1 MQHANA
7 KLPTPSPPPPP
18 SSSSSRFARVRPQ
31 PSQPSHQRP
40 PHPLVQQHQPFPSSA
55 SSFSLRNSSSS
66 TSSLFGLNDS
76 TRISFTNGTGPVSSH
91 NSSLSNSSY
100 SSNTF
105 SFAGQYQNQPSS
117 LDRRAV
123 QSQSFVESASCSG
136 AGTRSATAVATAAAA
151 STAHATTTPAGTRGM
166 ASGRL
171 RPFSSSSSAAHESA
185 ALLDST
191 SSERNSLY
199 TIDDSRHHGNMVQS
213 PDFEYDDDDDDGS
226 QAEDGVSYFGT
237 AGQDYLLKQKRARRA
252 RALCWLDGLMLVLF
266 TSIACL
272 RPPETGDGGEPGL
285 WIWDWTRIPWPLT
298 AMAIVRIML
307 MSFTVRYSHG
317 NYNAM
322 VIFVCVIITLFT
334 MFEVNMI
341 IQHRLGLGALLI
353 SQYAVSTLL
362 TQLHWI
368 TYSAHTPMSA
378 ALAYYDPL
386 LTDSITFSRESRY
399 IGSAPP
405 HSRSLAA
412 ATPVRRGTSYGT
424 MSGPSQFD
432 TLQEMD
438 EEERLDD
445 DNDQDAF
452 IKVNVNIRSNTHGTR
467 GASYRPEGPLAVF
480 HNQGAT
486 EDRQEDHLENLNDH
500 EDNDDE
506 EQDMATLLAFQ
517 DARRQQVYA
526 FSPTASSSAMPV
538 RSILSP
544 QSPPR
549 DSSNPNRTPLSWAF
563 CAGQEAYSSSYDM
576 RMAAAGASGA
586 AAVSGG
592 LTVGYTPR
600 KRSLRRSNLDP
611 NGTGRRTWTGGHS
624 IIYSGIFVEDSDD
637 DDNDDND
644 DVEVEVAA
652 KDEKDPEVDVDALV
666 DADVGVDSDHP
677 MEDDACPEACLHLS
691 LEKTQDDR
699 TLTGSEG
706 MHAASDGTVKAEF
719 DDNIKIEV
727 DVAVD
732 VAVAVE
738 TDMEHTIKVEVD
750 GDRVHAVMDG
760 TIKTEV
766 LDTDSGA
773 MVEVSVETVA
783 VESDTTTITETH
795 TAEIIGVHKQQD
807 QDVKLTD
814 APDHD
819 SVHGDL
825 GLVIRAT
832 ESHMGNTH
840 HPHFKDPS
848 AATVDQEA
856 AIDISTPGGE
866 PNGRHLTDGHHHHG
880 LSTLK
885 FNVSSRKDI
894 TAVVCDEDDCEE
906 HPYQEGPA
914 AELEA
919 AIGSGFLGGH
929 IVQLDIKE
937 SSTSAMERTG
947 DGINDFE
954 DSSLPGTI
962 KGLILPP
969 PHDANGTGT
978 ELRMP
983 GAVDGLQ
990 DHSHEDDSEEG
1001 HGSRQTRVRER
1012 IETVRVEL
1020 ETDGPIDPSNPAISA
1035 IIAGLETP
1043 DRRSPGPV
1051 TTVEDLSE
1059 GEEGHRRIHVRE
1071 RIEQITVE
1079 EDDSVIGIVKPGGAI
1094 VGGVVGVIGGGAGDN
1109 PSAIIIDSTKPLPR
1123 PPSPDRQLLP
1133 VPIPVS
1139 VPGQWTSIDET
1150 EQPTGVITWGY
1161 VDDITPP
1168 DQGSYGIG
1176 VVSEPAI
1183 YVPRQRPAI
1192 VQPLLPEPV
1201 TVVRPAEPLIAVG
1214 PTRGPIV
1221 VPSRPQPLIPL
1232 QPTPGPILQQP
1243 QPGMIMRPQ
1252 PQPVVYAPPRR
1263 PVIVPPRPAMPP
1275 PVPMIQPPSPVIMA
1289 PQPQVIIPQVQ
1300 PQIIAPTQAI
1310 VPQPAIMAPT
1320 APILQPEYG
1329 TYETIVPGAVGVG
1342 GIAGGMGGV
1351 GGVGGVGAWPGGAV
1365 GPLQRRHSIA
1375 SIYED
1380 RSIASIYEAENRSV
1394 ASVYDDRT
1402 IVSIDG
1408 GIRGAGVG
1416 GALAV
1421 GMQGRHNRMA
1431 GRPLSGM
1438 EYGHHH
1444 HLASAAHTAAPVD
1457 SQRTVLVADRSGGL
1471 VWDPEAGIYV
1481 RSRHAVRYSDP
1492 LRYDGGD
1499 GYSEDVYAG
1508 QRTESSRRGS
1518 WQEQGFIRA
1527 VDLDPRNVTVNRHVA
1542 LPSESADSEMAYQEI
1557 ELADGPQQLQEMV
1570 TETYFDTTRTQL
1582 KVREQKGQL
1591 IADVIR
1597 RLKDRQQRQQQS
1609 PQELRQVSHATQQ
1622 RRQQPESPPLSDQ
1635 GVVDTPLSPPSNV
1648 SLLSRSLQNQQH
1660 PPTLNI
1666 PKPPSN
1672 PPPVRL
1678 LMNRGMAANQSQP
1691 RGMIPL
1697 VTRSPISTQSN
1708 GSGQGT
1714 DEDDKDS
1721 LPILST
1727 SSKKVETIML
1737 QARHHKVPVP
1747 SAEPFTVQD
1756 GSAGFP
1762 RTRPPVSGGVLTALV
1777 PVTAASSVPMLARQ
1791 DAASKPVWG
1800 IGGVTAAALVSP
1812 PSPSVHRKVPDG
1824 LGAAVSAAAVARKAK
1839 KKQHV
1844 PPMSRHQLHPILL
1857 TEGVMACWNN
1867 EFGGALEMF
1876 KEHAGTYPRW
1886 SLAAA
1891 EVHITRQLI
1900 SGQLSEADS
1909 ELIDALQLSEK
1920 VATRILD
1927 KKQELDSSFMSY
1939 RSICS
1944 ADATLVMVNDNTLRQ
1959 NYKWDCEMALYDTLL
1974 YRGILQLTSSADTKG
1989 TFSDIKGGLQLRRAW
2004 KGYMRIKQEIEAA
2017 KEKWQKLSAIVEE
2030 SGRGKEG
2037 PAEKE
2042 NKPPAVNKEHAHAK
2056 TSGAPSAH
2064 VGVNALP
2071 PRPSRTATMP
2081 VPIPPTT
2088 SNGKRNTTLLSTSQP
2103 TEGSRWSIFGRR
2115 GSVSHSAASL
2125 STSPADGTEI
2135 AVETNDRTR
2144 SKILSSSN
2152 PVAPK
2157 GLASALRDQAKAAED
2172 FKTAVRVLEDVEDY
2186 LQYGLG
2192 LFFFI
2197 VSIVPKSLLPAL
2209 KTIGLQSNH
2218 EQGIKHLE
2226 AVFTRKNG
2234 RAPFAALFLLINY
2247 LFLPR
2252 GMDDPKISLG
2262 RAGDIISEC
2271 LKSCP
2276 NGSSYLLMACHHAR
2290 KTGSMIPAALNHITR
2305 GIQTCEAAGIPS
2317 INYRFELGLTFFI
2330 NQEFGKAADI
2340 FEILWRRF
2348 TMNMAISV
2356 NGSGAAG
2363 MEGGRRRK
2371 GRSSSLGSSLQA
2383 QLAAAAQTP
2392 VGGME
2397 EEEEDDFEL
2406 APFCGLC
2413 LVASKVVMRLGQEGY
2428 FEYGRDGFG
2437 RGCDEVTSPMA
2448 LGVSSEGVSGS
2459 TTPLNY
2465 PRTGPESDL
2474 LMAAQE
2480 VLAMMAGSDLGGST
2494 MKSASGGSIFEHTK
2508 AGSNQSTWSNK
2519 DMDGSSAHLPP
2530 PPAHAGKLN
2539 RFNKFAW
2546 NQCQKSLQRGRI
2558 SPFLPLVILY
2568 LRRDLAYMKPV
2579 LLRKFRT
2586 LVETI
2591 WKSIPQPT
2599 EGDTQAIY
2607 LLLSA
2612 VVHRQLLPDDSTFAY
2627 TALTDCLLLE
2637 STIESEMWVIPH
2649 CHYEL
2654 GELLFKK
2661 LHLPQAALEQFQW
2674 IVKGP
2679 GKEARPT
2686 SIFYA
2691 STISN
2696 SNPRLSVFGGGF
2708 PSDSVTNLVESAA
2721 AAAAAAAAGASQ
2733 HASQGRQGGG
2743 REGGHSHYPSTTS
2756 NHRLSQLFLGGTS
2769 PTPMPGAQPPNPVT
2783 FYNSRYK
2790 KFEFSQVLRQRSSI
2804 CLEQIQKVIDS
2815 GDTGSASS
2823 SRRTSMN
2830 WLTSSSSSSN
2840 QQAATAPNKN
2850 PVAAGHGDATTA
2862 EAQQRSGQSLKRHSS
2877 QLVEAHGELGREA
2890 GGVKAARL
2898 SSEAHAAEGMEGV
2911 VSGGASASASV
2922 SVSAAAVAAA
2932 AVAASQSWGNSGSN
2946 SNTLPNI
2953 LSDAQR
2959 KRGSQQ
2965 LGLPAQL
2972 RPSPSF
2978 NGLHK

>member
-1 MQHANA
+1 M
-7 KLPTPSPPPPP
+7 T
-18 SSSSSRFARVRPQ
+18 
-31 PSQPSHQRP
+31 
-40 PHPLVQQHQPFPSSA
+40 
-55 SSFSLRNSSSS
+55 
-66 TSSLFGLNDS
+66 
-76 TRISFTNGTGPVSSH
+76 
-91 NSSLSNSSY
+91 
-100 SSNTF
+100 
-105 SFAGQYQNQPSS
+105 
-117 LDRRAV
+117 
-123 QSQSFVESASCSG
+123 
-136 AGTRSATAVATAAAA
+136 
-151 STAHATTTPAGTRGM
+151 
-166 ASGRL
+166 SGRL
-171 RPFSSSSSAAHESA
+171 RPFSSSFSNAHESA

-191 SSERNSLY
+191 SDGNSLY
-199 TIDDSRHHGNMVQS
+199 TIDDNRHHGNLVQS
-213 PDFEYDDDDDDGS
+213 PDFEYDNEDDDGS

-272 RPPETGDGGEPGL
+272 HPPETGEGGEPGL
-285 WIWDWTRIPWPLT
+285 WIWDWTRIPWPVT
-298 AMAIVRIML
+298 AMAVVRIML

-322 VIFVCVIITLFT
+322 VIFVCVLITLFT
-334 MFEVNMI
+334 MFEVNMV
-341 IQHRLGLGALLI
+341 IQHRLGLSALLI
-353 SQYAVSTLL
+353 TQYAVSTLL

-399 IGSAPP
+399 MGIAPP

-412 ATPVRRGTSYGT
+412 ATTVRRGTSYGT
-424 MSGPSQFD
+424 MNGPSQFD

-438 EEERLDD
+438 EEERLEDD
-445 DNDQDAF
+445 DDQDAF
-452 IKVNVNIRSNTHGTR
+452 IKVNVNIRSNTHTTR
-467 GASYRPEGPLAVF
+467 GGSYRSDRPLASS
-480 HNQGAT
+480 HIQDAT
-486 EDRQEDHLENLNDH
+486 EDDREDHLETMDDH
-500 EDNDDE
+500 DSNDDE

-544 QSPPR
+544 QAPPK

-563 CAGQEAYSSSYDM
+563 CAGQESYSSSYDM

-624 IIYSGIFVEDSDD
+624 IIYSGIFVDDSDED
-637 DDNDDND
+637 D
-644 DVEVEVAA
+644 EVEIAA
-652 KDEKDPEVDVDALV
+652 ENGEDADADADAEADDALADADAGIDSDTHMEVDTC
-666 DADVGVDSDHP
+666 
-677 MEDDACPEACLHLS
+677 EEACLHLPF
-691 LEKTQDDR
+691 EKVHDDR
-699 TLTGSEG
+699 ILVG
-706 MHAASDGTVKAEF
+706 SDGAHVESDGIVKTEF

-727 DVAVD
+727 DVAVG
-732 VAVAVE
+732 VV
-738 TDMEHTIKVEVD
+738 TGLEHNIKVEVD
-750 GDRVHAVMDG
+750 KDTVQTVIDD
-760 TIKTEV
+760 TIKAEISDVNSGITQGSTTEA
-766 LDTDSGA
+766 TA
-773 MVEVSVETVA
+773 VEEPITETIAVEESTTETTA
-783 VESDTTTITETH
+783 VESDTTTITEQQ
-795 TAEIIGVHKQQD
+795 TAEIRDVHKQQD
-807 QDVKLTD
+807 LDVKVHGADPTD
-814 APDHD
+814 ALVPTEICEPLVDTKQD
-819 SVHGDL
+819 DRTNGESVVIQVSVLQDDDLEPGDL
-825 GLVIRAT
+825 DLVIGAT
-832 ESHMGNTH
+832 ESHMEKTH

-848 AATVDQEA
+848 TDSLDQEA

-866 PNGRHLTDGHHHHG
+866 PNGRHFTDGHHPHG

-894 TAVVCDEDDCEE
+894 TAVICDEDDCEE

-919 AIGSGFLGGH
+919 AVGSGFGGH

-937 SSTSAMERTG
+937 SSTSAVDRTG

-962 KGLILPP
+962 KDLII
-969 PHDANGTGT
+969 PHIHDSNAG
-978 ELRMP
+978 
-983 GAVDGLQ
+983 GAEIQTPINVDGLVVQ
-990 DHSHEDDSEEG
+990 SHGDDGEEE
-1001 HGSRQTRVRER
+1001 HGSRQMRVRER

-1020 ETDGPIDPSNPAISA
+1020 ETDGPIDPSNPDIGA
-1035 IIAGLETP
+1035 IIAGLDTPET
-1043 DRRSPGPV
+1043 RSKGPV
-1051 TTVEDLSE
+1051 TTIEDLSDGE
-1059 GEEGHRRIHVRE
+1059 GGHRRIHVRE

-1079 EDDSVIGIVKPGGAI
+1079 EDDSVIGVIRPGGVIVGGAI
-1094 VGGVVGVIGGGAGDN
+1094 IGGAAGVIGGVAVDD
-1109 PSAIIIDSTKPLPR
+1109 PSAIIVDSSKPLPR
-1123 PPSPDRQLLP
+1123 PPSPHGQLLP

-1161 VDDITPP
+1161 VDDITPS
-1168 DQGSYGIG
+1168 DQGGYGIG
-1176 VVSEPAI
+1176 VVPEPAI

-1192 VQPLLPEPV
+1192 VQPLPPAPV
-1201 TVVRPAEPLIAVG
+1201 TVVRPPEPLITVG
-1214 PTRGPIV
+1214 PTRGPII
-1221 VPSRPQPLIPL
+1221 VPPQPQPLMPL
-1232 QPTPGPILQQP
+1232 QPAPRPILQQP

-1252 PQPVVYAPPRR
+1252 PQPVSYAPPRR
-1263 PVIVPPRPAMPP
+1263 PVIVPPRPALPP
-1275 PVPMIQPPSPVIMA
+1275 PMPVIQPPAPRVMA
-1289 PQPQVIIPQVQ
+1289 PQPPFIPQAR
-1300 PQIIAPTQAI
+1300 PQIIAPTQTI
-1310 VPQPAIMAPT
+1310 IPQPAIMAPA
-1320 APILQPEYG
+1320 APVVQPEYG
-1329 TYETIVPGAVGVG
+1329 TYETIVPGAVGIGGVG
-1342 GIAGGMGGV
+1342 GISGGMGG
-1351 GGVGGVGAWPGGAV
+1351 GGVFPGGVA

-1375 SIYED
+1375 SIYDD

-1408 GIRGAGVG
+1408 GMRGAGAG
-1416 GALAV
+1416 GAPIGV
-1421 GMQGRHNRMA
+1421 PGRQHWMA
-1431 GRPLSGM
+1431 GRPFSGM
-1438 EYGHHH
+1438 NYGHHH
-1444 HLASAAHTAAPVD
+1444 HLATAAHTTAPVE
-1457 SQRTVLVADRSGGL
+1457 SQRTATALVADRSGGL
-1471 VWDPEAGIYV
+1471 VWDPEAGMYV
-1481 RSRHAVRYSDP
+1481 RSRHEMRYSDP

-1499 GYSEDVYAG
+1499 NYSEDVYDDQHGA
-1508 QRTESSRRGS
+1508 SSRRES
-1518 WQEQGFIRA
+1518 WQDQGVSRTM
-1527 VDLDPRNVTVNRHVA
+1527 DEDPRALTVNRHVA
-1542 LPSESADSEMAYQEI
+1542 FPSESADSEMAYQEI
-1557 ELADGPQQLQEMV
+1557 ELAEPQQLQEMV
-1570 TETYFDTTRTQL
+1570 TETYFDTTKSQL

-1591 IADVIR
+1591 IADVVR
-1597 RLKDRQQRQQQS
+1597 QLKKQQQQQQQPQDS
-1609 PQELRQVSHATQQ
+1609 QELVPRAVQQ
-1622 RRQQPESPPLSDQ
+1622 QHSPPLPGRDVISA
-1635 GVVDTPLSPPSNV
+1635 PLSPPTAV
-1648 SLLSRSLQNQQH
+1648 SLLSRSLQNQQQ

-1678 LMNRGMAANQSQP
+1678 LMNRGMAANQSQS
-1691 RGMIPL
+1691 RGMIPM
-1697 VTRSPISTQSN
+1697 VSRSPVPNHSN

-1714 DEDDKDS
+1714 NEDDKDS

-1737 QARHHKVPVP
+1737 QTRHHKVPSP
-1747 SAEPFTVQD
+1747 SVEPFAIQD
-1756 GSAGFP
+1756 GGAGYQ

-1777 PVTAASSVPMLARQ
+1777 PATAASSAPMLARQ
-1791 DAASKPVWG
+1791 DATGRPIWG
-1800 IGGVTAAALVSP
+1800 VGGTTAAALISP
-1812 PSPSVHRKVPDG
+1812 PSSSAHRKMPDG
-1824 LGAAVSAAAVARKAK
+1824 LQAAVSAVTGVKKAK
-1839 KKQHV
+1839 KKQHI
-1844 PPMSRHQLHPILL
+1844 PPMSRHQLHPTLL

-1876 KEHAGTYPRW
+1876 KEHASTYPRW

-1900 SGQLSEADS
+1900 SGQLSEADA

-1920 VATRILD
+1920 VASRVLD

-1959 NYKWDCEMALYDTLL
+1959 NYKWDCEMAFYDTLL
-1974 YRGILQLTSSADTKG
+1974 YRGILQLTSSSDTKG

-2004 KGYMRIKQEIEAA
+2004 KGYMRIKQEIEMA

-2030 SGRGKEG
+2030 IGRSKEG
-2037 PAEKE
+2037 LMEQE
-2042 NKPPAVNKEHAHAK
+2042 NRPPLVNNEHAHAK
-2056 TSGAPSAH
+2056 ISGASLAH
-2064 VGVNALP
+2064 VGASALP
-2071 PRPSRTATMP
+2071 PRPTKTTTMP
-2081 VPIPPTT
+2081 VAIPPTG
-2088 SNGKRNTTLLSTSQP
+2088 SNTKRNTTLLSSSQP

-2115 GSVSHSAASL
+2115 ASVSHSAASL
-2125 STSPADGTEI
+2125 STSPADGAEV
-2135 AVETNDRTR
+2135 ALDPSDRTR
-2144 SKILSSSN
+2144 SKFLSSSS

-2157 GLASALRDQAKAAED
+2157 GLASALRDQAKAVED
-2172 FKTAVRVLEDVEDY
+2172 FKSAVRVLEDVEDY
-2186 LQYGLG
+2186 LHYGLG

-2218 EQGIKHLE
+2218 EQGIKYLE
-2226 AVFTRKNG
+2226 AVFNRKNG

-2262 RAGDIISEC
+2262 RAGEIIAEC
-2271 LKSCP
+2271 LKNSP

-2348 TMNMAISV
+2348 TVNMAIGG
-2356 NGSGAAG
+2356 NGSGPAG

-2392 VGGME
+2392 VGVME
-2397 EEEEDDFEL
+2397 DEEEDDFEL

-2437 RGCDEVTSPMA
+2437 RGGDEAISPMVA
-2448 LGVSSEGVSGS
+2448 GVSSEGVSGS

-2480 VLAMMAGSDLGGST
+2480 VLAMMAGADVGGST
-2494 MKSASGGSIFEHTK
+2494 MKSTSGGSIFEHTK
-2508 AGSNQSTWSNK
+2508 TGSNQSTWSNK
-2519 DMDGSSAHLPP
+2519 DMEGSSAHLQP
-2530 PPAHAGKLN
+2530 PPAQAGKLN

-2546 NQCQKSLQRGRI
+2546 NQCQKSLQKGRI

-2579 LLRKFRT
+2579 LLRKYRT

-2591 WKSIPQPT
+2591 WKASSIPQPT
-2599 EGDTQAIY
+2599 DGDTQAIY

-2679 GKEARPT
+2679 GKEARPA

-2691 STISN
+2691 ATSSN

-2721 AAAAAAAAGASQ
+2721 AAAASVASQ
-2733 HASQGRQGGG
+2733 QASQSRQGG
-2743 REGGHSHYPSTTS
+2743 EGGHANYPSTTS
-2756 NHRLSQLFLGGTS
+2756 NRLSQLFLGTS
-2769 PTPMPGAQPPNPVT
+2769 PTPMQGANPPNPVT

-2790 KFEFSQVLRQRSSI
+2790 KFEFSQVLRHRSSI
-2804 CLEQIQKVIDS
+2804 CLDQIQKVIDS

-2830 WLTSSSSSSN
+2830 WLGGSN
-2840 QQAATAPNKN
+2840 QQAAAPNKN
-2850 PVAAGHGDATTA
+2850 SAAAGHGDMTTK
-2862 EAQQRSGQSLKRHSS
+2862 EAQQKGGQSRKRHSS
-2877 QLVEAHGELGREA
+2877 QSAEPHGDSSREA
-2890 GGVKAARL
+2890 VGVKSARL
-2898 SSEAHAAEGMEGV
+2898 SSEAYAAEGMEGV
-2911 VSGGASASASV
+2911 IPGGASAS
-2922 SVSAAAVAAA
+2922 
-2932 AVAASQSWGNSGSN
+2932 
-2946 SNTLPNI
+2946 
-2953 LSDAQR
+2953 
-2959 KRGSQQ
+2959 
-2965 LGLPAQL
+2965 
-2972 RPSPSF
+2972 
-2978 NGLHK
+2978 

>member
-1 MQHANA
+1 M
-7 KLPTPSPPPPP
+7 
-18 SSSSSRFARVRPQ
+18 
-31 PSQPSHQRP
+31 
-40 PHPLVQQHQPFPSSA
+40 
-55 SSFSLRNSSSS
+55 
-66 TSSLFGLNDS
+66 
-76 TRISFTNGTGPVSSH
+76 
-91 NSSLSNSSY
+91 
-100 SSNTF
+100 
-105 SFAGQYQNQPSS
+105 
-117 LDRRAV
+117 AV
-123 QSQSFVESASCSG
+123 
-136 AGTRSATAVATAAAA
+136 
-151 STAHATTTPAGTRGM
+151 
-166 ASGRL
+166 
-171 RPFSSSSSAAHESA
+171 
-185 ALLDST
+185 
-191 SSERNSLY
+191 
-199 TIDDSRHHGNMVQS
+199 
-213 PDFEYDDDDDDGS
+213 
-226 QAEDGVSYFGT
+226 
-237 AGQDYLLKQKRARRA
+237 
-252 RALCWLDGLMLVLF
+252 
-266 TSIACL
+266 
-272 RPPETGDGGEPGL
+272 
-285 WIWDWTRIPWPLT
+285 
-298 AMAIVRIML
+298 VRIML

-322 VIFVCVIITLFT
+322 VIFVCVLITLFT

-341 IQHRLGLGALLI
+341 IQHRLGLSALLI
-353 SQYAVSTLL
+353 TQYAVSTLL

-399 IGSAPP
+399 IGTAPP
-405 HSRSLAA
+405 HSRNLAA

-424 MSGPSQFD
+424 MNGPSQFD

-445 DNDQDAF
+445 DDDQDAF
-452 IKVNVNIRSNTHGTR
+452 IKVNLNIRSNPHEAR
-467 GASYRPEGPLAVF
+467 SHNYRSEGLPTIA
-480 HNQGAT
+480 HDQDGT
-486 EDRQEDHLENLNDH
+486 EDEREDYLENINDN
-500 EDNDDE
+500 EDDDDDE

-549 DSSNPNRTPLSWAF
+549 DSSHPNRTPLSWAF

-637 DDNDDND
+637 DDNNDDD
-644 DVEVEVAA
+644 DVEAEVAA
-652 KDEKDPEVDVDALV
+652 EDGEDVEADVDALADADNAGVHSDTHMEV
-666 DADVGVDSDHP
+666 DAC
-677 MEDDACPEACLHLS
+677 EEACLHLPF
-691 LEKTQDDR
+691 EKTQDDR
-699 TLTGSEG
+699 ILAGSDG
-706 MHAASDGTVKAEF
+706 AHVVSDGTVKAEF

-727 DVAVD
+727 EVEVEVD
-732 VAVAVE
+732 VAMAVE
-738 TDMEHTIKVEVD
+738 TEAEANIKVEVSKD
-750 GDRVHAVMDG
+750 MVQTVADN
-760 TIKTEV
+760 TTEPEV
-766 LDTDSGA
+766 LDINAGTKLEA
-773 MVEVSVETVA
+773 TNETVA
-783 VESDTTTITETH
+783 VKSDTATTTETH
-795 TAEIIGVHKQQD
+795 TADTHDVHKQQD

-814 APDHD
+814 TLAPIATCEPLVDTKQDDRSNVESVVVQVSVLQDDD

-825 GLVIRAT
+825 DLVIGAT
-832 ESHMGNTH
+832 ESHMENTH

-848 AATVDQEA
+848 IDTVDQEA

-866 PNGRHLTDGHHHHG
+866 PNGRHFTDGHHHHG

-937 SSTSAMERTG
+937 SSTSAVERTG

-962 KGLILPP
+962 KGLII
-969 PHDANGTGT
+969 PHIHDPDVSGT
-978 ELRMP
+978 ELP
-983 GAVDGLQ
+983 TPVTADEP
-990 DHSHEDDSEEG
+990 EDRQHGDESEEG

-1012 IETVRVEL
+1012 IETVRVEV
-1020 ETDGPIDPSNPAISA
+1020 ETDGPIDPSNPDISA

-1043 DRRSPGPV
+1043 DTRSAGPV
-1051 TTVEDLSE
+1051 TTIEDLSE
-1059 GEEGHRRIHVRE
+1059 GEGGHRRIHVRE

-1079 EDDSVIGIVKPGGAI
+1079 EDDSVIGIIRPGGAVI
-1094 VGGVVGVIGGGAGDN
+1094 GSVGVIGGVAEND
-1109 PSAIIIDSTKPLPR
+1109 PSAIIIDTTKPLPR
-1123 PPSPDRQLLP
+1123 PPSPHGQLLP

-1139 VPGQWTSIDET
+1139 LPGQWTSMDEAD
-1150 EQPTGVITWGY
+1150 QPTGVITWGY
-1161 VDDITPP
+1161 VDDSTPS

-1192 VQPLLPEPV
+1192 VQPLLPAPV
-1201 TVVRPAEPLIAVG
+1201 TVVRPMEPLITVG

-1221 VPSRPQPLIPL
+1221 VPPQPQPLIPIL
-1232 QPTPGPILQQP
+1232 PAPGPILQRP

-1252 PQPVVYAPPRR
+1252 PQPVMYAPPRR
-1263 PVIVPPRPAMPP
+1263 PVIVPPRPTLPP
-1275 PVPMIQPPSPVIMA
+1275 PMPMIQPPAPIVMA
-1289 PQPQVIIPQVQ
+1289 PPPPAIIPQAQ
-1300 PQIIAPTQAI
+1300 PQIVTPTRTI
-1310 VPQPAIMAPT
+1310 MPQPAIMAPA
-1320 APILQPEYG
+1320 APIIQPEYG

-1342 GIAGGMGGV
+1342 GVAGGMGGM
-1351 GGVGGVGAWPGGAV
+1351 A
-1365 GPLQRRHSIA
+1365 GPLQRRRSIA
-1375 SIYED
+1375 SIYDD
-1380 RSIASIYEAENRSV
+1380 RSIASIYEAENPPSV

-1402 IVSIDG
+1402 IVSIDSG
-1408 GIRGAGVG
+1408 LRGAGVG
-1416 GALAV
+1416 GGGVPV
-1421 GMQGRHNRMA
+1421 GVQGRQNWMVR
-1431 GRPLSGM
+1431 RPLSGM
-1438 EYGHHH
+1438 DYGHYQHV
-1444 HLASAAHTAAPVD
+1444 ATAAHTA
-1457 SQRTVLVADRSGGL
+1457 SQDEPRRTALITDRSGGL

-1481 RSRHAVRYSDP
+1481 RNRREVRYSDP

-1499 GYSEDVYAG
+1499 HDYSEDVFAEHRAG
-1508 QRTESSRRGS
+1508 SSRRGS
-1518 WQEQGFIRA
+1518 WQEQGLSRA
-1527 VDLDPRNVTVNRHVA
+1527 MDGDPRTLAVNRHVA

-1570 TETYFDTTRTQL
+1570 TETYFDTTKSQL

-1591 IADVIR
+1591 IADVVR
-1597 RLKDRQQRQQQS
+1597 QLKKQQQQQHQDS
-1609 PQELRQVSHATQQ
+1609 QELRQVPYATQQ
-1622 RRQQPESPPLSDQ
+1622 KQQPAQSPPLS
-1635 GVVDTPLSPPSNV
+1635 PPTAV

-1678 LMNRGMAANQSQP
+1678 LMNRGMAANQSQS

-1697 VTRSPISTQSN
+1697 VSRSPVQNHSN
-1708 GSGQGT
+1708 GTSQGM

-1737 QARHHKVPVP
+1737 QARHHKVPAP

-1756 GSAGFP
+1756 GSAGYH
-1762 RTRPPVSGGVLTALV
+1762 RARPPVSGGVLTALV
-1777 PVTAASSVPMLARQ
+1777 PVTAASSAPMPARQ
-1791 DAASKPVWG
+1791 DATGRPIWG
-1800 IGGVTAAALVSP
+1800 IGGITAAALVSP
-1812 PSPSVHRKVPDG
+1812 PSSSVHRRMPNG
-1824 LGAAVSAAAVARKAK
+1824 LDAAVSAAVVARKAK
-1839 KKQHV
+1839 KKQHI

-1867 EFGGALEMF
+1867 EFGGALDMF

-1927 KKQELDSSFMSY
+1927 KKQEFDSSYMSY

-1944 ADATLVMVNDNTLRQ
+1944 ADATLVMANDHTLRQ
-1959 NYKWDCEMALYDTLL
+1959 NYKWDCEMAFYDTLL
-1974 YRGILQLTSSADTKG
+1974 YRGILQLTSSSDTKG

-2030 SGRGKEG
+2030 SGRSKEG
-2037 PAEKE
+2037 PVEQE
-2042 NKPPAVNKEHAHAK
+2042 NRPPAVNNGHAQAK
-2056 TSGAPSAH
+2056 TSGAPVAH
-2064 VGVNALP
+2064 VGASALP
-2071 PRPSRTATMP
+2071 PRPTKTATMP
-2081 VPIPPTT
+2081 VAIPPTA
-2088 SNGKRNTTLLSTSQP
+2088 SNAKRNTTLLSTSQP

-2125 STSPADGTEI
+2125 STSPTEGADI
-2135 AVETNDRTR
+2135 ALETSNRTR
-2144 SKILSSSN
+2144 SKFLSSSH

-2157 GLASALRDQAKAAED
+2157 GLASVLRDQAKAVED
-2172 FKTAVRVLEDVEDY
+2172 FKTVVRVLEDVEDY
-2186 LQYGLG
+2186 LHYGLG

-2234 RAPFAALFLLINY
+2234 R
-2247 LFLPR
+2247 
-2252 GMDDPKISLG
+2252 
-2262 RAGDIISEC
+2262 
-2271 LKSCP
+2271 
-2276 NGSSYLLMACHHAR
+2276 
-2290 KTGSMIPAALNHITR
+2290 ALNHITR

-2348 TMNMAISV
+2348 TMNMTIGG

-2363 MEGGRRRK
+2363 VEGGRRRK

-2392 VGGME
+2392 VGAME

-2437 RGCDEVTSPMA
+2437 RGGDEMTSPMA
-2448 LGVSSEGVSGS
+2448 AAAAAAGVSSFEGVSGS

-2465 PRTGPESDL
+2465 PRTGPEFDL

-2480 VLAMMAGSDLGGST
+2480 VLAMMAGSDIGGST
-2494 MKSASGGSIFEHTK
+2494 MKSTSGGSIFEHTK
-2508 AGSNQSTWSNK
+2508 AGSNQSTRSNK
-2519 DMDGSSAHLPP
+2519 DMEGSSAHLQP
-2530 PPAHAGKLN
+2530 PPAQAGKLN

-2586 LVETI
+2586 L
-2591 WKSIPQPT
+2591 SIPQPT
-2599 EGDTQAIY
+2599 DGETQAIY

-2637 STIESEMWVIPH
+2637 SSIESEMWVIPH

-2654 GELLFKK
+2654 GELLYKK

-2691 STISN
+2691 STNSN

-2721 AAAAAAAAGASQ
+2721 AAAVASQ
-2733 HASQGRQGGG
+2733 QASQSRQGGG
-2743 REGGHSHYPSTTS
+2743 GGGGESGHAHYPSTTS

-2769 PTPMPGAQPPNPVT
+2769 PQGANPPNPVT

-2790 KFEFSQVLRQRSSI
+2790 KFEFSQVLRHRSSI

-2815 GDTGSASS
+2815 GDTGSATS

-2830 WLTSSSSSSN
+2830 WMSGSGSQH
-2840 QQAATAPNKN
+2840 QQAAVPNKN
-2850 PVAAGHGDATTA
+2850 PAAAAGGHADTMTTEA
-2862 EAQQRSGQSLKRHSS
+2862 QAQAQQRGGQSLKRHSS
-2877 QLVEAHGELGREA
+2877 QSVEPHGDQSRETV
-2890 GGVKAARL
+2890 GVKAARL

-2911 VSGGASASASV
+2911 ISGGASASANASV
-2922 SVSAAAVAAA
+2922 TAATTAA
-2932 AVAASQSWGNSGSN
+2932 AVAASQSWSNSGIN
-2946 SNTLPNI
+2946 NTLPNI

-2978 NGLHK
+2978 NVLHK